1 MVGPGAGT
9 IDPCPGYHRAHWVRG
24 DRGRGTISPEGALEM
39 LTVRSHLESGRRPGR
54 GLFSGAIRAC
64 VQGQCGMARQPS
76 CVISQHARG
85 WGVEGGIPPFP
96 GPRNV
101 GFSQEWKLRSRECP
115 HVPPLPSQEFSL
127 LRPQVPFTPRA
138 GKIWSEVDCD
148 RHLRSREHLAL
159 GAEWGQSLELR

>member
-9 IDPCPGYHRAHWVRG
+9 IDPCPGYHGAHSVGG
-24 DRGRGTISPEGALEM
+24 DRGRGTVSPGGALEM

-54 GLFSGAIRAC
+54 GLSSSGAIRAC
-64 VQGQCGMARQPS
+64 VQGQCGMARRPS

-101 GFSQEWKLRSRECP
+101 GFSQERKLRSRECLY
-115 HVPPLPSQEFSL
+115 VPPLPSQEFSL
-127 LRPQVPFTPRA
+127 LRPQVCLSPLVPE
-138 GKIWSEVDCD
+138 K
-148 RHLRSREHLAL
+148 H
-159 GAEWGQSLELR
+159 GQK